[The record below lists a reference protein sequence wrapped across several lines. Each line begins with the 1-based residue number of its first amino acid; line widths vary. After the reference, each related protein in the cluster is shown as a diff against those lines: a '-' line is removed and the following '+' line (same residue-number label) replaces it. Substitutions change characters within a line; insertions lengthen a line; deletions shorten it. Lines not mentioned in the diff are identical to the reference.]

1 MLNGGEGG
9 REGGGRQ
16 CSRCEGKGEKREKT
30 IQGEGR
36 MSKTKETREMGERA
50 YIKRERRRR
59 RRKKKKT
66 IKKIQITNEQCS

>member
-1 MLNGGEGG
+1 MEV

-36 MSKTKETREMGERA
+36 MSKTKVTREMGERA
-50 YIKRERRRR
+50 YIKR
-59 RRKKKKT
+59 KKKKKKKKK
-66 IKKIQITNEQCS
+66 IKKIQLTNEQCS